1 MIEKQQILIK
11 KQARTIEKY
20 ERSNQLPGKT
30 SSRNSSDC
38 RNSSSLHD
46 SVLDVSSDIV
56 KLGEEV
62 VELEE
67 GPHTNLASCDETDS
81 YITLSDSSLITSTTD
96 DDHNLNFISHG
107 VGLNPFF
114 NMEIYENK
122 SKEITN
128 GSEEKIS
135 SNKLLARREKFVST
149 TKIVQPHPHN
159 NNVTQI
165 IIGDPEEKK
174 NKARESVLQKSMR
187 MLRKS
192 KIPQD
197 SFFKSKSEGNIK
209 ELVDNESKPSLLQSL
224 YKGFTS
230 SRNLKSADRKAT
242 TGTAEDSG
250 FLSLR
255 AEVAHLADNQRM
267 IGKLSGGTDSASLP
281 PVITAPSFSADCQGS
296 LFSCFTAGSRPIM
309 PNHRNVLRPR
319 DIKEHISVSRS
330 LLQSC
335 CSLIPP
341 MTTGHVILIIDGQAC
356 QAVTRDTNITF

>member
-62 VELEE
+62 EVEKVVELED
-67 GPHTNLASCDETDS
+67 GPLTNLASCDETDS

-149 TKIVQPHPHN
+149 TNIVQPHPHN

-230 SRNLKSADRKAT
+230 SRNLKSADRKANT
-242 TGTAEDSG
+242 CKTGDSG

-255 AEVAHLADNQRM
+255 AEVDHLADNQRM
-267 IGKLSGGTDSASLP
+267 ICRLSGGGTDSASLP
-281 PVITAPSFSADCQGS
+281 PVITAPNCSDGCEAS
-296 LFSCFTAGSRPIM
+296 LFSCFSAGSRPIM

-319 DIKEHISVSRS
+319 DIKERLCLSP
-330 LLQSC
+330 LLSHFN
-335 CSLIPP
+335 SPDWLSPGLLA
-341 MTTGHVILIIDGQAC
+341 M
-356 QAVTRDTNITF
+356 

>member
-1 MIEKQQILIK
+1 MIEKQQILIN

-20 ERSNQLPGKT
+20 ERSNQLAGKT
-30 SSRNSSDC
+30 SSRNSSDY

-46 SVLDVSSDIV
+46 SVLDVSSDIL
-56 KLGEEV
+56 KLGEESEV
-62 VELEE
+62 VKEEEEEEE
-67 GPHTNLASCDETDS
+67 GPHKNLTSCDETDS

-107 VGLNPFF
+107 VGLNPLF
-114 NMEIYENK
+114 MEIYENK

-128 GSEEKIS
+128 GSDEKIS
-135 SNKLLARREKFVST
+135 SRKLLTSREKFVST
-149 TKIVQPHPHN
+149 TDIVLPHPLN

-165 IIGDPEEKK
+165 IIGNPEEKK
-174 NKARESVLQKSMR
+174 DKARESVLQKSMR

-230 SRNLKSADRKAT
+230 SRNLKSADRKANT
-242 TGTAEDSG
+242 CKTGDSG

-255 AEVAHLADNQRM
+255 AEVDHLADNQRM
-267 IGKLSGGTDSASLP
+267 ICRLSGGGTDSASLP
-281 PVITAPSFSADCQGS
+281 PVITAPNCSEGCEAS
-296 LFSCFTAGSRPIM
+296 LFSCFSAGSRPIM

-319 DIKEHISVSRS
+319 DIKEHISVSLS
-330 LLQSC
+330 LSLMLQFNPANDYRPC
-335 CSLIPP
+335 NF
-341 MTTGHVILIIDGQAC
+341 D
-356 QAVTRDTNITF
+356 N

>member
-1 MIEKQQILIK
+1 MIEKQQILIN

-20 ERSNQLPGKT
+20 ERSNQ
-30 SSRNSSDC
+30 NSTDY

-46 SVLDVSSDIV
+46 SVLDISSDIV
-56 KLGEEV
+56 KLGEEE
-62 VELEE
+62 VEEVE
-67 GPHTNLASCDETDS
+67 TSHTNLGSCDETDS

-96 DDHNLNFISHG
+96 DDQHLNNNFISQG
-107 VGLNPFF
+107 LGLNPLF
-114 NMEIYENK
+114 MEIYENK

-128 GSEEKIS
+128 GSDEKIS
-135 SNKLLARREKFVST
+135 SHKLLDTREKFVST
-149 TKIVQPHPHN
+149 TRIVPAHPR

-174 NKARESVLQKSMR
+174 HKARESVLQKSMR

-230 SRNLKSADRKAT
+230 SMNLKSAERKSRPAYTAT
-242 TGTAEDSG
+242 EDSG

-267 IGKLSGGTDSASLP
+267 ICKFSGGTGSASLP
-281 PVITAPSFSADCQGS
+281 PVITEGGQGS
-296 LFSCFTAGSRPIM
+296 LFSCFTAGSKPIM

-319 DIKEHISVSRS
+319 DIKEHISVSQLS
-330 LLQSC
+330 
-335 CSLIPP
+335 
-341 MTTGHVILIIDGQAC
+341 VW
-356 QAVTRDTNITF
+356 